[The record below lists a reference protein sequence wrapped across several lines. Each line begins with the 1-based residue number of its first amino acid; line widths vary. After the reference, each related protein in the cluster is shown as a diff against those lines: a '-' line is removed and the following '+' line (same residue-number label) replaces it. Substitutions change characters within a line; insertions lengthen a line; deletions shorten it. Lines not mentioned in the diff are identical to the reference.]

1 MPAHAPPSPGAVP
14 AAKRIRKSSPGR
26 LSLEVGIATA
36 DAMPDTAETSPAD
49 DHSAGGGANGGSSG
63 ANGSSAGAGAGSS
76 SGSGGGSSKANQSS
90 NFRNVSACN
99 RCRLRKNRCDQRL
112 PSCVSCEKAGVACV
126 GYDPI
131 TKKEIPRSY
140 VYYLETRVEQLE
152 AILREKNIAFPPADE
167 LEHSSTMRSVTESAR
182 ASAFTDQSKS
192 GLSSSGLETGGVG
205 GGGHGSSSASE
216 SRGGDSRSAR
226 QQANDEDDNGV
237 ASATSR
243 IQKLVARA
251 NQTRDQGTSNPRHLG
266 AATGVSFARV
276 VFAAVQSSVSDQ
288 KSISD
293 KGSIRPYKPI
303 AGNGSVGA
311 GTSMRDSFFGLH
323 TKPTIHPAVF
333 PDRELGQKLVSL
345 YFEHANPQI
354 PVLHR
359 EDFMQMFEQAYATE
373 GRVRGPKE
381 LYMLNMVFAIGGGI
395 IVGDHGKSE
404 DADGEG
410 GEKDDEGGNHGRGGT
425 RSRSKQCQPEE
436 YHASAIVH
444 LEACLS
450 NSGGGLE
457 ELQAVLLL
465 ANFALLRPVPPGLWY
480 IIGVAVRLAV
490 DLGLYYEDGKDVE
503 TGLSAKASAN
513 EALTRERGRREYVRD
528 LRRRLWWCT
537 YSFDRLVSV
546 CVGRPPGVS
555 DLVMTTEFPSLL
567 DDRYITPN
575 GFLRE
580 EHDPSEPTYK
590 RVAYHYFHLR
600 VLQSEI
606 IQVLQYQQAQV
617 ALAASTEKNH
627 PLLSANLPS
636 PFLAK
641 FDSFRT
647 WRIDIDRRLYKW
659 KTTMPPKPEN
669 GVAFSTEFLELN
681 YWQCIIML
689 YRQSLSVP
697 PMFEGEYHT
706 SKEVNNPTPYQS
718 ELREDEDRVYLKV
731 AEAGQRILRLY
742 RQLHLIGLVNY
753 TYLATHHLFMAGISY
768 LYAIWHSPI
777 VRSRLSMDEVD
788 FTILAATSVFSD
800 LIDKCPPAE
809 ACRDA
814 FDRTAKATI
823 KMANSTG
830 GFGQT
835 ASFHAYQSR
844 RQSRGAA
851 DGQRLDWGFSPS
863 DVSPAMSTTS
873 AVTVV
878 GGSNAQHGNAQQNV
892 APSAS
897 HRHQQQQR
905 QTNDPSRPRQ
915 YQLQLQQHQQQQ
927 QQLSQQRYDQQP
939 VNDGYGGGG
948 PMQKAAHMSSM
959 GDASRSYRGAGGA
972 GLPGSLKMEQD
983 GFSLM
988 QTAPNPPCSTASS
1001 YEMIGTPDGSAVD
1014 PSSMLT
1020 SPVLGGPQQQQQQ
1033 GMSPMSGSLQGTPV
1047 TPTAPAY
1054 LNQMQQQ
1061 HQQHQRQ
1068 HAQQPQQ
1075 ANAVYTPNSQTF
1087 SDLQGMEFLQEL
1099 NGNNGDG
1106 TGPMVGG
1113 GGGLMGDQQMD
1124 FGLNFGWEGMHHDFN
1139 DGQQLDLFDGFFFGG
1154 QQGGSGGGSGGGN
1167 PGGM

>member
-1 MPAHAPPSPGAVP
+1 
-14 AAKRIRKSSPGR
+14 
-26 LSLEVGIATA
+26 
-36 DAMPDTAETSPAD
+36 
-49 DHSAGGGANGGSSG
+49 
-63 ANGSSAGAGAGSS
+63 
-76 SGSGGGSSKANQSS
+76 
-90 NFRNVSACN
+90 
-99 RCRLRKNRCDQRL
+99 
-112 PSCVSCEKAGVACV
+112 
-126 GYDPI
+126 
-131 TKKEIPRSY
+131 
-140 VYYLETRVEQLE
+140 
-152 AILREKNIAFPPADE
+152 
-167 LEHSSTMRSVTESAR
+167 MRSVTESVR
-182 ASAFTDQSKS
+182 AGAFADQSKNR
-192 GLSSSGLETGGVG
+192 LSSSGLPEASRSG
-205 GGGHGSSSASE
+205 GGGDGG
-216 SRGGDSRSAR
+216 GGDTSDDRAENRSAR
-226 QQANDEDDNGV
+226 QQNNNGEDDNG
-237 ASATSR
+237 AAAATSR

-266 AATGVSFARV
+266 SATGVSFARV

-288 KSISD
+288 RSVSD

-404 DADGEG
+404 DAEGDGPD
-410 GEKDDEGGNHGRGGT
+410 KDDDDEGGMHGNGHGHGHGHGGV

-490 DLGLYYEDGKDVE
+490 DLGLYYEDGKDVD
-503 TGLSAKASAN
+503 TGLGATAATAATAAN
-513 EALTRERGRREYVRD
+513 SEALARERGRREYVRD

-575 GFLRE
+575 GFLRN
-580 EHDPSEPTYK
+580 EHDPAQPTYK

-617 ALAASTEKNH
+617 ALATSTDKNH
-627 PLLSANLPS
+627 PLQAAGLPS

-659 KTTMPPKPEN
+659 KTTMPPKPDN

-706 SKEVNNPTPYQS
+706 SKEVNNTTPFQS

-777 VRSRLSMDEVD
+777 VRSRLVRIFIFLCIS
-788 FTILAATSVFSD
+788 I
-800 LIDKCPPAE
+800 
-809 ACRDA
+809 
-814 FDRTAKATI
+814 
-823 KMANSTG
+823 G
-830 GFGQT
+830 GFLV
-835 ASFHAYQSR
+835 F
-844 RQSRGAA
+844 
-851 DGQRLDWGFSPS
+851 LFFL
-863 DVSPAMSTTS
+863 
-873 AVTVV
+873 VT
-878 GGSNAQHGNAQQNV
+878 GKN
-892 APSAS
+892 
-897 HRHQQQQR
+897 
-905 QTNDPSRPRQ
+905 
-915 YQLQLQQHQQQQ
+915 
-927 QQLSQQRYDQQP
+927 
-939 VNDGYGGGG
+939 
-948 PMQKAAHMSSM
+948 
-959 GDASRSYRGAGGA
+959 
-972 GLPGSLKMEQD
+972 
-983 GFSLM
+983 
-988 QTAPNPPCSTASS
+988 
-1001 YEMIGTPDGSAVD
+1001 
-1014 PSSMLT
+1014 
-1020 SPVLGGPQQQQQQ
+1020 
-1033 GMSPMSGSLQGTPV
+1033 
-1047 TPTAPAY
+1047 
-1054 LNQMQQQ
+1054 
-1061 HQQHQRQ
+1061 
-1068 HAQQPQQ
+1068 
-1075 ANAVYTPNSQTF
+1075 
-1087 SDLQGMEFLQEL
+1087 FL
-1099 NGNNGDG
+1099 
-1106 TGPMVGG
+1106 
-1113 GGGLMGDQQMD
+1113 
-1124 FGLNFGWEGMHHDFN
+1124 
-1139 DGQQLDLFDGFFFGG
+1139 FFGATVSLTAHAEYG
-1154 QQGGSGGGSGGGN
+1154 RG
-1167 PGGM
+1167 